1 MLLKRAKIRAEIKAP
16 EAAKEDQ
23 PFQVAVVLINE
34 GKMAARRG
42 REHATEEGEDTGRD
56 QGPRGGEG
64 RAKSSASKTPSASC
78 KADCAPATTAP
89 HSIIMAVVLI

>member
-1 MLLKRAKIRAEIKAP
+1 MGGGSPEEGESMLLKRAKIRAEIKAP

-23 PFQVAVVLINE
+23 PFQV
-34 GKMAARRG
+34 
-42 REHATEEGEDTGRD
+42 
-56 QGPRGGEG
+56 
-64 RAKSSASKTPSASC
+64 ASKTPSASC

>member
-23 PFQVAVVLINE
+23 PFQV
-34 GKMAARRG
+34 
-42 REHATEEGEDTGRD
+42 
-56 QGPRGGEG
+56 
-64 RAKSSASKTPSASC
+64 ASKTPSASC